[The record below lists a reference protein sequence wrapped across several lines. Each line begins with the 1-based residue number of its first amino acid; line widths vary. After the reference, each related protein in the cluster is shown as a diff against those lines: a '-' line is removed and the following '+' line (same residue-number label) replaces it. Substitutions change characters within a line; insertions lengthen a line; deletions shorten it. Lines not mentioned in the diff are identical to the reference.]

1 MHRSRTTRSAPA
13 GVRVGDIV
21 PAAVRGAAGT
31 VGRPG
36 GGPVKSPDPVE
47 GEKAALRFPDVPRL
61 ALDELLEQLMARA
74 KEVANTQGRLRG
86 LLRANQMI
94 GSDLALPAVLRRVVD
109 AARDLIGA
117 EYAALGV
124 IAPDGHLSEFVH
136 AGMDDEL
143 VTRIGHLPQ
152 GKGLL
157 GALIDDPAPIR
168 LDRLG
173 GDERSTGFPPGHPPM
188 DTFLGVPIRVRD
200 EVFGNLYLT
209 GSTRGAF
216 TAEDEELA
224 KALAA
229 TAGAAIDNAR
239 LYEAARSR
247 QRWLQATAAIT
258 RQMLNAEQTETGGD
272 YTRALQLIAERA
284 AELATADLVT
294 VVRPRQGSPDLWV
307 EIAVGETAPAAA
319 DIRQVPIAGSLSGR
333 VFSTGEPLRVGTPHE
348 LEGMSPSGAGELDV
362 GPVMIVPL
370 TGSEGTL
377 GVLTAARRTGRPAF
391 TADELDMAAGFAAQ
405 AAVAIELAEAR
416 AEQQRAAMLD
426 ERDRIA
432 ADLHDHVIQRLFA
445 TGLSLQSVAGLVG
458 PGRAADRIRQAITD
472 LDDTISQ
479 IRTSIF
485 QLHQTPQVTPSGV
498 RGELLAVVTDAT
510 VALGFEPAVRFAGLL
525 EGTLSGE
532 VVADLVA
539 VLREA
544 LSNVARHAH
553 ARSVDVQV
561 TATPERVCVEVHD
574 DGDGMSDAGR
584 RSGLANL
591 RHRAER
597 RGGGFTLTARDP
609 HGTLLRW
616 WVPAP

>member
-1 MHRSRTTRSAPA
+1 M
-13 GVRVGDIV
+13 
-21 PAAVRGAAGT
+21 
-31 VGRPG
+31 
-36 GGPVKSPDPVE
+36 
-47 GEKAALRFPDVPRL
+47 RFPDVPRL

-74 KEVANTQGRLRG
+74 QEVVNTQGRLRG

-94 GSDLALPAVLRRVVD
+94 GSDLALPVVLRRVVE
-109 AARDLIGA
+109 AARELIGA
-117 EYAALGV
+117 RYAALGV

-136 AGMDDEL
+136 VGMPDED
-143 VTRIGHLPQ
+143 VARIGHLPQ

-173 GDERSTGFPPGHPPM
+173 DDDRSSGFPPGHPPM

-229 TAGAAIDNAR
+229 TAGGAIDNAR
-239 LYEAARSR
+239 HYATARSR
-247 QRWLQATAAIT
+247 QQWLQATAAIT
-258 RQMLNAEQTETGGD
+258 RQMLNPEQVPSPRRGD
-272 YTRALQLIAERA
+272 YSRPLQLIAELSADLA
-284 AELATADLVT
+284 AADLVT
-294 VVRPRQGSPDLWV
+294 VVLPRQGSPDLWV
-307 EIAVGETAPAAA
+307 EIAVGNSAPAVA
-319 DIRQVPIAGSLSGR
+319 DIRRVPIAGSLSGR
-333 VFSTGEPLRVGTPHE
+333 VFTTGEPLRVATPHE
-348 LEGMSPSGAGELDV
+348 LEGTSPASTGELDV
-362 GPVMIVPL
+362 GPMMIVPL
-370 TGSEGTL
+370 TGSQGTL

-391 TADELDMAAGFAAQ
+391 TADEVDMAAGFAAQ
-405 AAVAIELAEAR
+405 ASVAIELAEAR
-416 AEQQRAAMLD
+416 SEQSRAAMLD

-445 TGLSLQSVAGLVG
+445 TGLGLQSVAGLAG
-458 PGRAADRIRQAITD
+458 PGRVADRIHQAIVE

-485 QLHQTPQVTPSGV
+485 QLNHTPQATPSEV
-498 RGELLAVVTDAT
+498 RSELLEVVTDAA

-525 EGTLSGE
+525 EETLPGD
-532 VVADLVA
+532 VVRDLVA
-539 VLREA
+539 VLREG

-561 TATPERVCVEVHD
+561 TATPQRVCVEVHD
-574 DGDGMSDAGR
+574 DGSGMGDTDR

-597 RGGGFTLTARDP
+597 RGGGFALTARDP
-609 HGTLLRW
+609 HGTVLQW
-616 WVPAP
+616 WVPAL

>member
-1 MHRSRTTRSAPA
+1 VVSGVNRPA
-13 GVRVGDIV
+13 IEDG
-21 PAAVRGAAGT
+21 
-31 VGRPG
+31 
-36 GGPVKSPDPVE
+36 
-47 GEKAALRFPDVPRL
+47 ALRFPDVPRL

-74 KEVANTQGRLRG
+74 QEVVNTQGRLRG

-94 GSDLALPAVLRRVVD
+94 GSDLALPVVLRRVVD
-109 AARDLIGA
+109 AARELIGA
-117 EYAALGV
+117 RYAALGV

-136 AGMDDEL
+136 VGMPDED
-143 VTRIGHLPQ
+143 VARIGHLPQ

-173 GDERSTGFPPGHPPM
+173 DDDRSSGFPPGHPPM

-229 TAGAAIDNAR
+229 TAGGAIDNAR
-239 LYEAARSR
+239 HYATARSR
-247 QRWLQATAAIT
+247 QQWLQATAAIT
-258 RQMLNAEQTETGGD
+258 RQMLNPEQVPSPRRGD
-272 YTRALQLIAERA
+272 YSQPLQLIAEQSADLA
-284 AELATADLVT
+284 AADLVT
-294 VVRPRQGSPDLWV
+294 VVLPRQGSPDLWV
-307 EIAVGETAPAAA
+307 EIAVGNSAPAVA
-319 DIRQVPIAGSLSGR
+319 DIRRVPIAGSLSGR
-333 VFSTGEPLRVGTPHE
+333 VFTTGEPLRVSTPHE
-348 LEGMSPSGAGELDV
+348 LEGTSPAITGELDV
-362 GPVMIVPL
+362 GPMMIVPL
-370 TGSEGTL
+370 TGSQGTL
-377 GVLTAARRTGRPAF
+377 GVLTAARHTGRPAF
-391 TADELDMAAGFAAQ
+391 TADEVDMAAGFAAQ
-405 AAVAIELAEAR
+405 ASVAIELAEAR
-416 AEQQRAAMLD
+416 SEQSRAAMLD

-445 TGLSLQSVAGLVG
+445 TGLGLQSVAGLAG
-458 PGRAADRIRQAITD
+458 PGRIADRIHQAIVD

-485 QLHQTPQVTPSGV
+485 QLNHNPQTTPSGV
-498 RGELLAVVTDAT
+498 RSELLEVVTDAA

-525 EGTLSGE
+525 EETLPGD
-532 VVADLVA
+532 VVRDLVA
-539 VLREA
+539 VLREG

-553 ARSVDVQV
+553 ARSVDVRV
-561 TATPERVCVEVHD
+561 TATPQRVCVEVYD
-574 DGDGMSDAGR
+574 DGSGMGDTDR

-591 RHRAER
+591 RHCAER
-597 RGGGFTLTARDP
+597 RGGGFALTARDP
-609 HGTLLRW
+609 HGTVLQW

>member
-1 MHRSRTTRSAPA
+1 MSTEHGRS
-13 GVRVGDIV
+13 
-21 PAAVRGAAGT
+21 
-31 VGRPG
+31 
-36 GGPVKSPDPVE
+36 
-47 GEKAALRFPDVPRL
+47 GEDGALRFPDVPRL
-61 ALDELLEQLMARA
+61 ALDELLEQLMTRA
-74 KEVANTQGRLRG
+74 QEVVNTQGRLRG

-94 GSDLALPAVLRRVVD
+94 GSDLALPVVLRRVVE
-109 AARDLIGA
+109 AARELIGA
-117 EYAALGV
+117 RYAALGV

-136 AGMDDEL
+136 VGMPDED
-143 VTRIGHLPQ
+143 VARIGHLPQ

-173 GDERSTGFPPGHPPM
+173 DDDRSSGFPPGHPPM

-229 TAGAAIDNAR
+229 TAGGAIDNAR
-239 LYEAARSR
+239 HYATARSR
-247 QRWLQATAAIT
+247 QQWLQATAAIT
-258 RQMLNAEQTETGGD
+258 RQMLNPE
-272 YTRALQLIAERA
+272 
-284 AELATADLVT
+284 
-294 VVRPRQGSPDLWV
+294 
-307 EIAVGETAPAAA
+307 
-319 DIRQVPIAGSLSGR
+319 QVPSPRTGDDDDRPPDGSQ
-333 VFSTGEPLRVGTPHE
+333 
-348 LEGMSPSGAGELDV
+348 
-362 GPVMIVPL
+362 
-370 TGSEGTL
+370 GTL
-377 GVLTAARRTGRPAF
+377 GVLTAARRAGRPAF
-391 TADELDMAAGFAAQ
+391 TADEVDMAAGFAAQ
-405 AAVAIELAEAR
+405 ASVAIELAEAR
-416 AEQQRAAMLD
+416 SEQSRAAMLD

-445 TGLSLQSVAGLVG
+445 TGLGLQSVAGLAG
-458 PGRAADRIRQAITD
+458 PGRVADRIHQAILE

-485 QLHQTPQVTPSGV
+485 QLNHTPQTTPSDV
-498 RGELLAVVTDAT
+498 RSELLEVVTDAA

-525 EGTLSGE
+525 EETLPGD
-532 VVADLVA
+532 VVRDLVA
-539 VLREA
+539 VLREG

-561 TATPERVCVEVHD
+561 TATPQRVCVEVHD
-574 DGDGMSDAGR
+574 DGSGMGDTDR

-597 RGGGFTLTARDP
+597 RGGGFALTARDP
-609 HGTLLRW
+609 HGTVLQW
-616 WVPAP
+616 WVPAR

>member
-1 MHRSRTTRSAPA
+1 MVVSGVNRPA
-13 GVRVGDIV
+13 GED
-21 PAAVRGAAGT
+21 GA
-31 VGRPG
+31 
-36 GGPVKSPDPVE
+36 
-47 GEKAALRFPDVPRL
+47 LHFPDVPRL

-74 KEVANTQGRLRG
+74 QEVVNTQGRLRG

-94 GSDLALPAVLRRVVD
+94 GSDLALPVVLRRVVD
-109 AARDLIGA
+109 AARELIGA
-117 EYAALGV
+117 RYAALGV

-136 AGMDDEL
+136 SGMPDED
-143 VTRIGHLPQ
+143 VARIGHLPQ

-173 GDERSTGFPPGHPPM
+173 DDERSSGFPPGHPPM

-200 EVFGNLYLT
+200 DVFGNLYLT

-229 TAGAAIDNAR
+229 TAGGAIDNAR
-239 LYEAARSR
+239 HYATARSR
-247 QRWLQATAAIT
+247 QQWLQATAAIT
-258 RQMLNAEQTETGGD
+258 RQMLNPERVPAPRRGD
-272 YTRALQLIAERA
+272 YTRPLQLIAELSANLA
-284 AELATADLVT
+284 AADLVT
-294 VVRPRQGSPDLWV
+294 VLLPRQKSQDLWV
-307 EIAVGETAPAAA
+307 EIAVGDSAPALA
-319 DIRQVPIAGSLSGR
+319 DIPRVPIAGSLSGR
-333 VFSTGEPLRVGTPHE
+333 VFTSGEPLRVSTPHE
-348 LEGMSPSGAGELDV
+348 LEDTPPASTGELEV

-370 TGSEGTL
+370 TGSQGTL

-391 TADELDMAAGFAAQ
+391 TADEVDMAAGFAAQ
-405 AAVAIELAEAR
+405 ASVAIELAEAR
-416 AEQQRAAMLD
+416 SEQSRAAMLD

-445 TGLSLQSVAGLVG
+445 TGLGLQSVAGLAG
-458 PGRAADRIRQAITD
+458 PGRVADRIHQAIVD
-472 LDDTISQ
+472 LDETISQ

-485 QLHQTPQVTPSGV
+485 QLNHTPQANPSGV
-498 RGELLAVVTDAT
+498 RSELLEVVTDAA

-525 EGTLSGE
+525 EDTLTGD
-532 VVADLVA
+532 VVRDLVA
-539 VLREA
+539 VLREG

-553 ARSVDVQV
+553 ARSVDVRI
-561 TATPERVCVEVHD
+561 TATPDRVSVEVHD
-574 DGDGMSDAGR
+574 DGDGMADTDR

-597 RGGGFTLTARDP
+597 RGGAFTLTARDP
-609 HGTLLRW
+609 RGTVLQW